1 MSTSTLTMSPLHK
14 ASPHESALRHV
25 TGKARYTDDLPA
37 PAGMLHAVIVASPH
51 AHARILARDGT
62 AARALPGVR
71 GVLFADAVP
80 GHNRVGPIVH
90 DEPVLAED
98 EVLHVG
104 MPVALVVAETRAQA
118 KAAARAVVV
127 SYDPLPAILDIDAA
141 LAAGSFL
148 NDPHVIA
155 RGDLDATFS
164 AADLVIEGET
174 RIPGQDH
181 FYLETHVARALPEEG
196 GCWRVVS
203 STQHPTEVQR
213 MVAHVL
219 GIGAH
224 EVTCEVPRLGGGFGG
239 KESQAAN
246 IAALAAVGAARTG
259 RPVSLWLDRG
269 EDMGST
275 GKRHPFLARWRAAF
289 SHDGRLRALDVKLWS
304 DGGFALDLS
313 PAVMDRA
320 LYHLDNAYQL
330 EACRFE
336 GRCCRTHLPSNT
348 AFRGFGGPQGVIVVE
363 DVIERAAVA
372 LGRDPVV
379 MRRASYYGARPDSG
393 EARAPYGQVVP
404 APRIAAMHDA
414 LLTSS
419 DYAAR
424 RTEIDRETAAARA
437 ALADGTATPTQRW
450 LRRGLAL
457 QPVKFGISFTNAP
470 LNQAGA
476 LVLVYADG
484 TVQLNHG
491 GTEMG
496 QGLHTK
502 MRAIAADVF
511 GIGVERIRVMNTSTE
526 KVPNTSA
533 TAASS
538 GTDLNGQAVL
548 EACRT
553 VRDRMATV
561 AAMELGCT
569 SDEVVFAAGNV
580 IARGTTG
587 ALSFATLA
595 QRAWARQVSLSATG
609 FYRTPGIAY
618 DRARG
623 EGTPFFYYAYGVSLA
638 EVEVNGLTGES
649 VVRRV
654 DILHDVGDSL
664 NPALDIGQVE
674 GAFVQG
680 MGWLTNEEVL
690 FRPDGRVLT
699 RGPSTY
705 KIPAAG
711 DVPRDFRVTLLPHAA
726 QDGTIGGS
734 KAVGEPPLLHGIA
747 VANALR
753 DAVAGF
759 ADAPGTCPD
768 VGLPST
774 PERILLAIEALRA
787 ETRDDG
793 ARP

>member
-1 MSTSTLTMSPLHK
+1 MSTSPLHR

-25 TGKARYTDDLPA
+25 TGTARYTDDLPA

-51 AHARILARDGT
+51 AHARILAREGT
-62 AARALPGVR
+62 AARAMPGVR
-71 GVLFADAVP
+71 AVLFADAVP

-127 SYDPLPAILDIDAA
+127 SYESLPAILDLDAA

-155 RGDLDATFS
+155 RGDLDGVFS
-164 AADLVIEGET
+164 AADLVLEGET

-196 GCWRVVS
+196 GCWRIVS

-224 EVTCEVPRLGGGFGG
+224 AVSCEVPRLGGGFGG

-246 IAALAAVGAARTG
+246 VAALAAVGAARTG

-289 SHDGRLRALDVKLWS
+289 TQEGRIRALDVKLWS

-313 PAVMDRA
+313 PAVLDRA
-320 LYHLDNAYQL
+320 LYHLDNAYHL

-348 AFRGFGGPQGVIVVE
+348 AFRGFGGPQGAIVVE
-363 DVIERAAVA
+363 DVMERAAVA
-372 LGRDPVV
+372 LGLDPVAV
-379 MRRASYYGARPDSG
+379 RRVSYYGADPDRG
-393 EARAPYGQVVP
+393 EEHAPYGQLIP
-404 APRIAAMHDA
+404 SPRIAAMHDA
-414 LLTSS
+414 LLVSS
-419 DYAAR
+419 DYAKR
-424 RTEIDRETAAARA
+424 RAEVTHETATARA
-437 ALADGTATPTQRW
+437 AIAAGTATPRQRW

-511 GIGVERIRVMNTSTE
+511 GIDEEHIRVMTTSTE

-553 VRDRMATV
+553 VRDRMANV
-561 AAMELGCT
+561 AADELGCAVG
-569 SDEVVFAAGNV
+569 EVVFEGGSVVAPGAAS
-580 IARGTTG
+580 

-618 DRARG
+618 DRTLGR
-623 EGTPFFYYAYGVSLA
+623 GTPFFYYAYGVSIA

-664 NPALDIGQVE
+664 NPALDLGQVE

-690 FRPDGRVLT
+690 FRPDGKVLT

-711 DVPRDFRVTLLPHAA
+711 DIPRDFRVTLLPNAT

-759 ADAPGTCPD
+759 ADAPGAGVD

-774 PERILLAIEALRA
+774 SERILLAIEALRA
-787 ETRDDG
+787 GGRDVG
-793 ARP
+793 ART